1 MSGAAARPSRAPD
14 APPAPA
20 LLDAIAA
27 EHGTPCYVYDAATLR
42 DRLARLR
49 AFDVVRYAQK
59 ASSNVHL
66 LRLVREAGAVV
77 DAVSRGEIE
86 RALRAGFRPGG
97 EPAEIVYTADLLEEA
112 TLERVAELGIPVNA
126 GSADML
132 DVVGRRRRG
141 HPVWLRVNPGF
152 GHGHSRKTNTGGES
166 SKHGIWH
173 ESLED
178 ALRRI
183 DAHDLSLVGLHMH
196 IGSGTDLEHLKRVCD
211 AMVSQVRALGRD
223 LRAIS
228 GGGGLPV
235 PYRPGDPEIDVEA
248 LFGLWDRARR
258 QIEDDLG
265 HSVQLE
271 IEPGR
276 FVTAEAGVLVAR
288 LHAVKEQGGTRFWIV
303 DAGFNDLARPA
314 MYGSYHRI
322 SLLRDGAP
330 VEGPLEPT
338 AVAGP
343 LCESGDVFTQEE
355 GGIVAPRP
363 LPPGRVGDL
372 VVLHDAGAYA
382 AAMASNYNTRPL
394 APEVLVEGNG
404 FRPIRRRQTLEDL
417 LALEEV

>member
-1 MSGAAARPSRAPD
+1 MSGLAARH
-14 APPAPA
+14 
-20 LLDAIAA
+20 LEAIAA
-27 EHGTPCYVYDAATLR
+27 EHGTPCYVYDAGTFR
-42 DRLARLR
+42 ERLARLR
-49 AFDVVRYAQK
+49 AFDVIRYAQK

-66 LRLVREAGAVV
+66 LRLVREAGGVV
-77 DAVSRGEIE
+77 DAVSGGEIE
-86 RALRAGFRPGG
+86 RALRAGFRPGR

-112 TLERVAELGIPVNA
+112 TLERVVELGIPVNA

-132 DVVGRRRRG
+132 DVLGRRQPG

-152 GHGHSRKTNTGGES
+152 GHGHSRKTNTGGPS

-173 ESLED
+173 E
-178 ALRRI
+178 ALDGALARI

-196 IGSGTDLEHLKRVCD
+196 IGSGTEIEHLKRVCD
-211 AMVSQVRALGRD
+211 AMVSGVRALGRD

-235 PYRPGDPEIDVEA
+235 PYRAGDPDLDVDA

-258 QIEDDLG
+258 QVEDLLG
-265 HSVQLE
+265 HAVQLE

-276 FVTAEAGVLVAR
+276 YVSAEAGALVAR
-288 LHAVKEQGGTRFWIV
+288 LHAVKDQGPTRFWIV

-322 SLLRDGAP
+322 SLVRDGAA
-330 VEGPLEPT
+330 VEGPLHPT
-338 AVAGP
+338 AVGGP

-355 GGIVAPRP
+355 GGIVVPRP
-363 LPPGRVGDL
+363 LPEGRVGDL

-382 AAMASNYNTRPL
+382 AAMASNYNTRTL
-394 APEVLVEGNG
+394 APEVLVDAGEI
-404 FRPIRRRQTLEDL
+404 RQIRRRQTVDEL
-417 LALEEV
+417 LALEGV

>member
-1 MSGAAARPSRAPD
+1 MSGLAARH
-14 APPAPA
+14 
-20 LLDAIAA
+20 LEAIAA
-27 EHGTPCYVYDAATLR
+27 EHGTPCYVYDAGTFR
-42 DRLARLR
+42 ERLARLR
-49 AFDVVRYAQK
+49 AFDVIRYAQK

-66 LRLVREAGAVV
+66 LRLVREAGGVV
-77 DAVSRGEIE
+77 DAVSGGEIE
-86 RALRAGFRPGG
+86 RALRAGFRPGR

-112 TLERVAELGIPVNA
+112 TLERVVELGIPVNA

-132 DVVGRRRRG
+132 DVLGRRQPG

-152 GHGHSRKTNTGGES
+152 GHGHSRKTNTGGPS

-173 ESLED
+173 E
-178 ALRRI
+178 ALDGALARI

-196 IGSGTDLEHLKRVCD
+196 IGSGTEIEHLKRVCD
-211 AMVSQVRALGRD
+211 AMVSGVRALGRD

-235 PYRPGDPEIDVEA
+235 PYRAGDPDLDVDA

-258 QIEDDLG
+258 QVEDLLG
-265 HSVQLE
+265 HAVQLE

-276 FVTAEAGVLVAR
+276 YVSAEAGALVAR
-288 LHAVKEQGGTRFWIV
+288 LHAVKDQGPTRFWIV

-322 SLLRDGAP
+322 SLVRDGAA
-330 VEGPLEPT
+330 VEGPLHPT
-338 AVAGP
+338 AVGGP

-355 GGIVAPRP
+355 GGIVVPRP
-363 LPPGRVGDL
+363 LPQGRVGDL

-382 AAMASNYNTRPL
+382 AAMASNYNTRTL
-394 APEVLVEGNG
+394 APEVLVDAGEI
-404 FRPIRRRQTLEDL
+404 RQIRRRQTVDEL
-417 LALEEV
+417 LALEDV

>member
-1 MSGAAARPSRAPD
+1 MSGLAARH
-14 APPAPA
+14 
-20 LLDAIAA
+20 LEAIAA

-42 DRLARLR
+42 DRLAQLG

-66 LRLVREAGAVV
+66 LRLVREVGAVV

-86 RALRAGFRPGG
+86 RALRAGFRPGRD
-97 EPAEIVYTADLLEEA
+97 PAEIVYTADLLEEE
-112 TLERVAELGIPVNA
+112 TLERVVELGIPVNA

-132 DVVGRRRRG
+132 DVLGRRHPG

-152 GHGHSRKTNTGGES
+152 GHGHSRKTNTGGPS

-173 ESLED
+173 EALDD
-178 ALRRI
+178 ALARI
-183 DAHDLSLVGLHMH
+183 DAYDLSLVGLHMH
-196 IGSGTDLEHLKRVCD
+196 IGSGTELEHLKHVCD
-211 AMVSQVRALGRD
+211 AMVSGVRALGRD
-223 LRAIS
+223 LQAIS

-235 PYRPGDPEIDVEA
+235 PYRSGDPALDVDA

-258 QIEDDLG
+258 QIEDHLG
-265 HSVQLE
+265 HPVQLE

-276 FVTAEAGVLVAR
+276 FVSAEAGVLVAR
-288 LHAVKEQGGTRFWIV
+288 LHAVKDQGPTRFWIV

-322 SLLRDGAP
+322 SLLRNGALA
-330 VEGPLEPT
+330 EGPLHPT
-338 AVAGP
+338 AVGGP

-355 GGIVAPRP
+355 GGIVVPRP
-363 LPPGRVGDL
+363 LPEGRVGDL
-372 VVLHDAGAYA
+372 VVLHDTGAYA

-394 APEVLVEGNG
+394 APEVLVDDGQI
-404 FRPIRRRQTLEDL
+404 RRIRRRQTVDEL
-417 LALEEV
+417 LALEDV

>member
-1 MSGAAARPSRAPD
+1 MSGLAARH
-14 APPAPA
+14 
-20 LLDAIAA
+20 LEAIAA
-27 EHGTPCYVYDAATLR
+27 EHGTPCYVYDAGTFR
-42 DRLARLR
+42 ERLARLR
-49 AFDVVRYAQK
+49 AFDVIRYAQK

-66 LRLVREAGAVV
+66 LRLVREAGGVV
-77 DAVSRGEIE
+77 DAVSGGEIE
-86 RALRAGFRPGG
+86 RALRAGFRPGR

-112 TLERVAELGIPVNA
+112 TLERVVELGIPVNA

-132 DVVGRRRRG
+132 DVLGRRQPG

-152 GHGHSRKTNTGGES
+152 GHGHSRKTNTGGPS

-173 ESLED
+173 E
-178 ALRRI
+178 ALDGALARI

-196 IGSGTDLEHLKRVCD
+196 IGSGTELEHLKRVCD
-211 AMVSQVRALGRD
+211 AMVSGVRALGRD

-235 PYRPGDPEIDVEA
+235 PYRAGDPDLDVDA

-258 QIEDDLG
+258 QVEDLLG
-265 HSVQLE
+265 HAVQLE

-276 FVTAEAGVLVAR
+276 YVSAEAGALVAR
-288 LHAVKEQGGTRFWIV
+288 LHAVKDQGPTRFWIV

-322 SLLRDGAP
+322 SLVRDGAA
-330 VEGPLEPT
+330 VEGPLHPT
-338 AVAGP
+338 AVGGP

-355 GGIVAPRP
+355 GGIVVPRP
-363 LPPGRVGDL
+363 LPEGRVGDL

-382 AAMASNYNTRPL
+382 AAMASNYNTRTL
-394 APEVLVEGNG
+394 APEVLVDAGEI
-404 FRPIRRRQTLEDL
+404 RQIRRRQTVDEL
-417 LALEEV
+417 LALEGV